1 MDRLTRRILIGL
13 AAGIAVG
20 LALPEQTAYLKPVGD
35 LFVRLLKMLIAPL
48 ILSAIVTG
56 VVSLGDLARLGR
68 MGGKA
73 LAYYLTTGAFAVL
86 NGLLLVNLIRPGEGT
101 NIVVQEVPEIVR
113 KGAPNLV
120 NDVLLPIVPTNVFQA
135 LADGNVLAI
144 IFFGVLMGAALSVV
158 GDRGKPLLSA
168 LDGLGA
174 AMMRVTEWV
183 MAVAPLGVF
192 ALMASLIGASGLSV
206 LIPLL
211 KYVVTVLLGVGLHG
225 AVTLCLLLYLVGRR
239 RPLSYA
245 RTVSP
250 ALTTAFATSSSA
262 ATLPVTYETLVK
274 KAGISPRVA
283 SFFLPISSMINS
295 DGTAVYEAVAAV
307 FIAQVYGIHL
317 TAAQQVLV
325 FLTAMAASVGAPG
338 IPSAGLVT
346 MAMVLR
352 AVGLPLE
359 GIALLLPVDRIL
371 DQFRTACNVFGDC
384 VGAAILERSEGEGV
398 NRDEQGRQDKGMK
411 TKAAE

>member
-1 MDRLTRRILIGL
+1 MDHLTKRILIGI

-20 LALPEQTAYLKPVGD
+20 LALPAQTAYLKPIGD
-35 LFVRLLKMLIAPL
+35 LFIRLLKMLIAPL

-73 LAYYLTTGAFAVL
+73 MAYYLTTGTFAIL

-101 NIVVQEVPEIVR
+101 TIVVHEVPEILQ
-113 KGAPNLV
+113 KGPPSLL
-120 NDVLLPIVPTNVFQA
+120 NDVLLPIIPANVFQA
-135 LADGNVLAI
+135 LAEGNVLAI
-144 IFFGVLMGAALSVV
+144 IFFGVMMGAALSVL
-158 GDRGKPLLSA
+158 GDRGKPLLSV

-174 AMMRVTEWV
+174 VMMRITEWV
-183 MAVAPLGVF
+183 MAVAPIGVF
-192 ALMASLIGASGLSV
+192 ALMASLIGASGLGV

-239 RPLSYA
+239 RPLAFVRS
-245 RTVSP
+245 VSP

-274 KAGISPRVA
+274 KADISPRVA

-398 NRDEQGRQDKGMK
+398 DRDEQDRQDEKMK
-411 TKAAE
+411 AKAAE

>member
-1 MDRLTRRILIGL
+1 MDRLTKRILIGI
-13 AAGIAVG
+13 AAGIVVG
-20 LALPEQTAYLKPVGD
+20 LALPEWTPYLKPAGD
-35 LFVRLLKMLIAPL
+35 VFVRLLKMLIAPL

-56 VVSLGDLARLGR
+56 VASLGDLAKLGR

-73 LAYYLTTGAFAVL
+73 LAYYLTTGTFAIL
-86 NGLLLVNLIRPGEGT
+86 NGLILVNLIRPGVGT
-101 NIVVQEVPEIVR
+101 SLVVQETPEILR
-113 KGAPNLV
+113 RGAPNLV
-120 NDVLLPIVPTNVFQA
+120 NDVLIPIVPTNVFQA
-135 LADGNVLAI
+135 LSEGNVLAI
-144 IFFGVLMGAALSVV
+144 IFFGVLLGAALSVV
-158 GDRGKPLLSA
+158 GERGKPLLGVME
-168 LDGLGA
+168 GLGA
-174 AMMRVTEWV
+174 VMMRIPEWV
-183 MAVAPLGVF
+183 MSAAPLGVF
-192 ALMASLIGASGLSV
+192 ALMASLIGASGLRV
-206 LIPLL
+206 LLPLL

-225 AVTLCLLLYLVGRR
+225 VVTLCVLLWVFGRR
-239 RPLSYA
+239 RPIPFIRS
-245 RTVSP
+245 VSP

-262 ATLPVTYETLVK
+262 ATLPVTYESLVK
-274 KAGISPRVA
+274 NAGISHRVA

-307 FIAQVYGIHL
+307 FIAQVYGIEL
-317 TAAQQVLV
+317 TLAQQVLV

-384 VGAAILERSEGEGV
+384 VGAAILERTEGDGAV
-398 NRDEQGRQDKGMK
+398 RDVRN
-411 TKAAE
+411 A

>member
-1 MDRLTRRILIGL
+1 MDHLTRRILIGI

-20 LALPEQTAYLKPVGD
+20 LALPAQTAYLKPVGD

-168 LDGLGA
+168 LDGLGV

-384 VGAAILERSEGEGV
+384 VGAAILERSEGDGV
-398 NRDEQGRQDKGMK
+398 NRDEPNGQNKEMK
-411 TKAAE
+411 AKAAE

>member
-1 MDRLTRRILIGL
+1 MDRLTRRILIGIV
-13 AAGIAVG
+13 AGIAVG
-20 LALPEQTAYLKPVGD
+20 LALPEQTVYLKPIGD

-56 VVSLGDLARLGR
+56 VVSLGDLTRLGR

-73 LAYYLTTGAFAVL
+73 LAYYLTTGTFAVL

-101 NIVVQEVPEIVR
+101 SILVHETPEILQ
-113 KGAPNLV
+113 KGPPNLL

-135 LADGNVLAI
+135 MAEGNVLAI
-144 IFFGVLMGAALSVV
+144 IFFGVLMGAALSVL
-158 GDRGKPLLSA
+158 GDRGKALLGV

-174 AMMRVTEWV
+174 VMMRITEWV
-183 MAVAPLGVF
+183 MAVAPIGVF
-192 ALMASLIGASGLSV
+192 ALMASLIGASGLKV
-206 LIPLL
+206 LLPLF

-239 RPLSYA
+239 RPIPFIRS
-245 RTVSP
+245 VSP

-262 ATLPVTYETLVK
+262 ATLPVTYDTLVK
-274 KAGISPRVA
+274 KAGISHRVA
-283 SFFLPISSMINS
+283 SFFLPVSSMINS

-317 TAAQQVLV
+317 TTAQQVLV

-384 VGAAILERSEGEGV
+384 VGAAILERSEGDGVDRGEQNEGRV
-398 NRDEQGRQDKGMK
+398 LSRP
-411 TKAAE
+411 AE

>member
-1 MDRLTRRILIGL
+1 MDRLTKRILIGIV
-13 AAGIAVG
+13 AGIAVG
-20 LALPEQTAYLKPVGD
+20 LTLPEQTAYLKPVGD

-56 VVSLGDLARLGR
+56 VVSLGDLAKLGR

-73 LAYYLTTGAFAVL
+73 LAYYLTTGTFAVL

-101 NIVVQEVPEIVR
+101 NIVVQEVPEIVK
-113 KGAPNLV
+113 KGAPSLV

-144 IFFGVLMGAALSVV
+144 IFFGVLMGAALSVL
-158 GDRGKPLLSA
+158 GDRGKPLLGA

-174 AMMRVTEWV
+174 VMMRITEWV
-183 MAVAPLGVF
+183 MAVAPIGVF
-192 ALMASLIGASGLSV
+192 ALMASLIGGSGLKV
-206 LIPLL
+206 LLPLL
-211 KYVVTVLLGVGLHG
+211 SYSVTVLLGVGLHG
-225 AVTLCLLLYLVGRR
+225 GVTLCLLLYLVGRR
-239 RPLSYA
+239 RPLAYVRS
-245 RTVSP
+245 VSP

-262 ATLPVTYETLVK
+262 ATLPVTYDTLVK

-283 SFFLPISSMINS
+283 SFFLPVSSMINS

-307 FIAQVYGIHL
+307 FIAQVYGIQL

-384 VGAAILERSEGEGV
+384 VGAAILERSEGEG
-398 NRDEQGRQDKGMK
+398 RSMEEQEER
-411 TKAAE
+411 KAAE